1 MASLNHIAPVLT
13 VVTVNYNGTAD
24 TLELLDS
31 LSKASYQALEV
42 IVVDNASKEDPSER
56 IRNAYPEVQVIR
68 SDKNLGFAG
77 GNNLG
82 IKKARGAYIMLLN
95 NDTVVD
101 PDFAEPVVRA
111 FQEHPEVGIV
121 GSKLQF
127 LHSPGVL
134 QYAGST
140 AMNPYTLT
148 SFAIGW
154 GKKDEGQYDTP
165 GYTHLAHGAAMT
177 VSRKSIEKAGLM
189 EDSYF
194 LYYEE
199 LDWCLQIQKAGYK
212 IWFAPA
218 SLVHHKE
225 SMSVGKSSP
234 LQEYYKTRN
243 RIFLARRNFRGI
255 TLTLCLL
262 YLLLVANPVHFAKKI
277 LKGQTQMARAQWRG
291 LMWHLN
297 PQKFTFKA

>member
-1 MASLNHIAPVLT
+1 MVGLNHIAPIISI
-13 VVTVNYNGTAD
+13 VTVNFNGTED
-24 TLELLDS
+24 TIELLES
-31 LSKASYQALEV
+31 ISKASFKKLEV
-42 IVVDNASKEDPSER
+42 IVVDNASNEDPTQAIHSQFPDVR
-56 IRNAYPEVQVIR
+56 VIR
-68 SDKNLGFAG
+68 SQSNLGFAG

-82 IKKARGAYIMLLN
+82 IKEAKGAYVMLLN

-101 PDFAEPVVRA
+101 EHFAEPIVQA
-111 FQEHPEVGIV
+111 FTEHPEIGIV
-121 GSKLQF
+121 GSKIQF

-140 AMNPYTLT
+140 KMNPYTLT

-154 GKKDEGQYDTP
+154 GEDDKGQYDTP

-177 VSRKSIEKAGLM
+177 VSRESIERAGLM
-189 EDSYF
+189 EDAYF

-199 LDWCLQIQKAGYK
+199 LDWCLQIQKAGFA
-212 IWFAPA
+212 IWFEPK

-243 RIFLARRNFRGI
+243 RIFLARRNFNG
-255 TLTLCLL
+255 LTRVLCIL
-262 YLLLVANPVHFAKKI
+262 YLVLIANPVHLSKKVI
-277 LKGQTQMARAQWRG
+277 KGQTQMARAQWRG

-297 PQKFTFKA
+297 PQKFTFKS